1 MALSTYD
8 ISAEQGSDYA
18 TTVTYTDDNGS
29 PVNLA
34 GYSSRM
40 QVRHFAGSPT
50 PVLTLTNG
58 NGMTITAATGVISVA
73 ITAAALAQIPAGS
86 YKYDLEIVSGAG
98 AVTKLLGGDFDVA
111 AEVTR

>member
-8 ISAEQGSDYA
+8 IAAEQGSDYA

-34 GYSSRM
+34 GYTCKM
-40 QVRHFAGSPT
+40 QVRTSFGAAT
-50 PVLTLTNG
+50 PVLTLSNG
-58 NGMTITAATGVISVA
+58 NGMTITAATGVIAVA
-73 ITAAALAQIPAGS
+73 ITAAALAKVPAGS
-86 YKYDLEIVSGAG
+86 YKYDLEITSGSG
-98 AVTKLLGGDFDVA
+98 QVTKLLAGDFDVS